1 MNWDWEKLQEK
12 RQRQSRG
19 GAGGGGG
26 GTQPPDFGEFKKRLQ
41 NLKNFNFPGFK
52 IALALIV
59 LLWLASG
66 FYIVNPEEV
75 GVVQRFGAFTRITQS
90 GPHYHLPYPMESVQT
105 PKVTEIRRTEI
116 GFRSSDTERGLPQGS
131 YRNVPKESL
140 MLTGDEN
147 IVDVQVIVQ
156 YRIKEAQNYLFN
168 ISRPEK
174 TVKDAAEAAIRDV
187 VGNNEIEAV
196 LTAQKFEIQNET
208 RTLLQEVLD
217 SYNSGIQVTA
227 VKLQDVHPPQDVTDA
242 FKDVA
247 SARED
252 RSRLINQ
259 ATGYRNEIIPRARG
273 KVASM
278 LNEAEAYKESKIRQA
293 KGESVRFVKLL
304 EQYQLAKDVTRKR
317 LYLEAMEDVF
327 SKSGAKMLLSNQ
339 AAESIVPY
347 LPLDQLQKPGMGVR
361 KNQNSAESK

>member
-19 GAGGGGG
+19 GGGGGG
-26 GTQPPDFGEFKKRLQ
+26 GTQPPDFGEFKKKLQ

-66 FYIVNPEEV
+66 FYIVNPAEV
-75 GVVQRFGAFTRITQS
+75 GVVQRFGAFTRVTQS
-90 GPHYHLPYPMESVQT
+90 GPHYHLPYPIESVQT
-105 PKVTEIRRTEI
+105 PNVTEIRRIEI
-116 GFRSSDTERGLPQGS
+116 GFRSAEYAGEFGQSS

-147 IVDVQVIVQ
+147 IVDVQCIVQ

-168 ISRPEK
+168 IAQPQK

-196 LTAQKFEIQNET
+196 LTTEKFDIQNKT
-208 RTLLQEVLD
+208 MALLQEVLD
-217 SYNSGIQVTA
+217 SYNSGMQVTA
-227 VKLQDVHPPQDVTDA
+227 VKLQDVHPPQDVSDA

-259 ATGYRNEIIPRARG
+259 ATGYRNDIIPKARG
-273 KVASM
+273 RVATM
-278 LNEAEAYKESKIRQA
+278 LNEAEAYKESKIRQS
-293 KGESVRFVKLL
+293 KGESVRFLKLW

-327 SKSGAKMLLSNQ
+327 SKSGDKMLLTKQ
-339 AAESIVPY
+339 ASEQIVPY
-347 LPLDQLQKPGMGVR
+347 LPLDQLQRRGAVKQQHETR
-361 KNQNSAESK
+361 AEGK